1 MQCYSFRNLYEIK
14 FLINSSMFQVHRH
27 HPPMIYGRDMIDIE
41 PEESTGIALCKIE
54 DSVLQVPCYA
64 ITTFQ

>member
-1 MQCYSFRNLYEIK
+1 
-14 FLINSSMFQVHRH
+14 
-27 HPPMIYGRDMIDIE
+27 MIYGRDMIDIE